1 MGEILRLTFAA
12 TILFTAALS
21 LAANPAQAEAEADGA
36 ALYKK
41 NCLMCHGQDGKGFAM
56 LKTPDMTSPE
66 WQKNHDDKKLTES
79 IRAGKKPMPPFPP
92 EKLSDEEL
100 KAVIAHIRSFNSKKE
115 K

>member
-1 MGEILRLTFAA
+1 MGEILRLTIAA
-12 TILFTAALS
+12 AILFTAALF
-21 LAANPAQAEAEADGA
+21 LAANPAQTEAEADGA
-36 ALYKK
+36 SLYKK
-41 NCLMCHGQDGKGFAM
+41 NCLMCHGQDGKGFAT

-66 WQKNHDDKKLTES
+66 WQKNHDDKKLAEF
-79 IRAGKKPMPPFPP
+79 IRAGKKPMPAFPP